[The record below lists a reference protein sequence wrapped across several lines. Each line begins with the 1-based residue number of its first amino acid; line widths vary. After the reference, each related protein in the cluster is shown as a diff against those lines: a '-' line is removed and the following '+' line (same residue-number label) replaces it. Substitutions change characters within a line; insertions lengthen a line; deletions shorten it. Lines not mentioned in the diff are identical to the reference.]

1 MMRSCACLTAAG
13 KASIIDLMRFRT
25 CSACGRVQS
34 VPAYAHDRIRWALFK
49 PRLLPGCTAPLP
61 PVLTNR
67 VHAFRRV
74 VAGALDECMKVLQA
88 RIPNVEQHLRPGDR
102 HEFHP

>member
-1 MMRSCACLTAAG
+1 MHALGHFTGTAFSLGQPFA
-13 KASIIDLMRFRT
+13 KRFHI
-25 CSACGRVQS
+25 

-61 PVLTNR
+61 SVLTNR

-88 RIPNVEQHLRPGDR
+88 RIPNVEQHLCPGDR